1 MSDWSS
7 VTPGSKLHRQ
17 YVLSRVP
24 DCISWSKANQMRDRC
39 ERCQTWITNGETI
52 HWRSIQKKRERER
65 NRRGLQWAWDI
76 FARATQAAKQST
88 KVALEMLGIKVLAR
102 LSNLWILMRM
112 GASRDGVSKR
122 LESRRIE
129 EREIWFQSIVT
140 ALWAELA
147 AGKGDHVLQQQS
159 WSVYPTTSYNYD
171 DGDEPLWKQVYLWNR
186 MLDEEVEQ
194 IPQTLNA
201 AEKRVK

>member
-122 LESRRIE
+122 LESTRIGRGRNDFRVLWQLYGMNWLL
-129 EREIWFQSIVT
+129 EREIMCCNNRVDLYTQQPATTTTTVT
-140 ALWAELA
+140 NLCR
-147 AGKGDHVLQQQS
+147 
-159 WSVYPTTSYNYD
+159 
-171 DGDEPLWKQVYLWNR
+171 NR
-186 MLDEEVEQ
+186 CNRGTGWDEEVKK